1 MTLTLSRI
9 EEPVCFDVP
18 STTSTSC
25 ECLMA
30 RNVGRKLKNDRFPG
44 AVWRHSGA
52 ELDLFLYSPWSDS
65 RAQTVTAQ
73 KPRPHS
79 HPYTGDPVPKHKH
92 NSTWTCNSRNRQQ
105 QTSDG
110 RQHTLAAP
118 GGVGQRGA
126 RVGSTHPLWQ
136 SRPARSQR
144 RDAHLDGKARGD
156 VSCTGVSRCTAAD
169 QSVSQFFGGL
179 SPEEAEEPRWT
190 VDALGQTS
198 PMSHDNA
205 SNAKSCQSSQSAAAF
220 MAHAMSR
227 N

>member
-1 MTLTLSRI
+1 MAAQRI
-9 EEPVCFDVP
+9 
-18 STTSTSC
+18 SC
-25 ECLMA
+25 
-30 RNVGRKLKNDRFPG
+30 
-44 AVWRHSGA
+44 
-52 ELDLFLYSPWSDS
+52 SPWSDS
-65 RAQTVTAQ
+65 RAQPVTAQ

-79 HPYTGDPVPKHKH
+79 HPNTGGSVPKHKH
-92 NSTWTCNSRNRQQ
+92 NSTGICNSQNHQQ

-110 RQHTLAAP
+110 RQHTLVAAP
-118 GGVGQRGA
+118 GRSWAAGTL
-126 RVGSTHPLWQ
+126 VGSTHPLWQ

-179 SPEEAEEPRWT
+179 SPEEAEEPRRT
-190 VDALGQTS
+190 VDTLGQTS

-220 MAHAMSR
+220 TARAMSR